1 MRVTLIDQAWVILS
15 RNLGNENLSKILKAQ
30 IIKKW
35 CDIKAKAHVTAYIQV
50 VRRKLASLASEKKE
64 KMTVELSKKGAPAMR
79 KKLN

>member
-1 MRVTLIDQAWVILS
+1 MRDTLIDQAWVILS

-35 CDIKAKAHVTAYIQV
+35 CDIRAKAYVT
-50 VRRKLASLASEKKE
+50 ASEKKE